1 MFENTTQ
8 VIIDALVDQIKKL
21 KLDVLV
27 RDSEIEHLKD
37 ELKKKESGKVGADN
51 A

>member
-1 MFENTTQ
+1 MFENNTQ
-8 VIIDALVDQIKKL
+8 VIIDALVAQIKNL

-27 RDSEIEHLKD
+27 RDLEIEHLKAKLL
-37 ELKKKESGKVGADN
+37 EKTSGEVGADN